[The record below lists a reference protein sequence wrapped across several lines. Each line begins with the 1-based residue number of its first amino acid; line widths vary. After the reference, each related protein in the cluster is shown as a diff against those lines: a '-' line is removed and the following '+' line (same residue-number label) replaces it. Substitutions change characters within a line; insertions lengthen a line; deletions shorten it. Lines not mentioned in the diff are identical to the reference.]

1 MPSYLVGTIRIKDPA
16 RWQQYVER
24 VGATF
29 GPYGG
34 QLVFRGAKSDE
45 LNLHAHGERIV
56 VVEFRELSALRQWH
70 ESDEYQALI
79 ELRDAAADVV
89 LTAYQA

>member
-1 MPSYLVGTIRIKDPA
+1 MPAYLVGTIRVKDPE

-34 QLVFRGAKSDE
+34 QLVFRGTKSDE
-45 LNLHAHGERIV
+45 LNLHAHGDRIV
-56 VVEFRELSALRQWH
+56 VIEFRDISALRQWH
-70 ESDEYQALI
+70 ASDEYRVLI
-79 ELRDAAADVV
+79 ALRDATADVV

>member
-1 MPSYLVGTIRIKDPA
+1 MASYLVGTIRIKDPA
-16 RWQQYVER
+16 RWQQYVEQ

-34 QLVFRGAKSDE
+34 KLVFRGAKSDE

-56 VVEFRELSALRQWH
+56 VVEFRDLSALRQWH

-79 ELRDAAADVV
+79 DCAPPP
-89 LTAYQA
+89 